1 MYGRISAAA
10 AAAGWDVIW
19 LWDRRKSCMRRTLL
33 VVTSQCHTQTHLPQV
48 SCSQNTSVDSTFYWL
63 SLSGTCRKGASWLR
77 FCSSLHPKKKKKNLW
92 GFPSHLSA
100 HVWMHLFHT
109 VCKYDVCLLGCLV
122 IRQPA
127 ESESGSKLGYPSSQG
142 EKNTLRRIWRAKSL
156 DDAPWLISDAQP
168 VRDHKPN
175 RWCFFVTRNNLKDL
189 QFFAP
194 TAYDSGAWSGVW
206 YYANFTL
213 STFSD
218 NIKCF

>member
-1 MYGRISAAA
+1 MSHADASTSNLSLPKRECWQRSFWTSYNFRFSASVECC
-10 AAAGWDVIW
+10 AGA
-19 LWDRRKSCMRRTLL
+19 LKDRFDLPSLLL
-33 VVTSQCHTQTHLPQV
+33 VEFIRDTQKRGVMAALL
-48 SCSQNTSVDSTFYWL
+48 FL
-63 SLSGTCRKGASWLR
+63 
-77 FCSSLHPKKKKKNLW
+77 SLHPKKKKIKKNLW

-175 RWCFFVTRNNLKDL
+175 QWCSFVTRNNLKDL

-194 TAYDSGAWSGVW
+194 TAYDIGAWSSVW

-218 NIKCF
+218 NNIKCF